1 MNFIEEIKNKA
12 KKEIKTIVLP
22 EAEDIRTLQAVSKVE
37 QEGFAK
43 TILIGNKENTEN
55 SLNPLQK

>member
-1 MNFIEEIKNKA
+1 MNFIGEIKNKA

-43 TILIGNKENTEN
+43 KI
-55 SLNPLQK
+55 